1 MTQTEM
7 HPSPSVLSNVY
18 TREYYESCCQGYEEF
33 NISQGA
39 RLPLRLS
46 IPLDLAQVAS
56 GIQVIDIGCGR
67 GEIVLHC
74 ALRGAK
80 IWGLD
85 YAAEAVKLA
94 QKTLVE
100 VTPTDIWPRLAIQQA
115 DANRLPFPDNS
126 IELIFMLDV
135 VEHLYPD
142 ELSQA
147 LDEAWRVLKPEGR
160 IIIHT
165 MPNLWYY
172 HFGYPIFR
180 WMERLRGNHIPENP
194 RERWPFSHVHVNEQD
209 PFRLRQTL
217 QTSRFKT
224 RVWLKSTQS
233 YNYETNPLVRWGML
247 FLTHVYPFRWFFCND
262 LFAVGEK

>member
-1 MTQTEM
+1 MTQIKMT
-7 HPSPSVLSNVY
+7 PSPSVPSDVY

-33 NISQGA
+33 NRSQGA
-39 RLPLRLS
+39 TLPLRLS
-46 IPLDLAQVAS
+46 IPLDLAQITS
-56 GIQVIDIGCGR
+56 GIRVIDIGCGR

-94 QKTLVE
+94 QKSLGE
-100 VTPTDIWPRLAIQQA
+100 IAPADIWLKLAIQQA
-115 DANRLPFPDNS
+115 DASRLPFPDNS
-126 IELIFMLDV
+126 VELIFMLDV
-135 VEHLYPD
+135 VEHLYPN
-142 ELSQA
+142 ELSRA
-147 LDEAWRVLKPEGR
+147 FDEAWRVLKPGGR

-180 WMERLRGNHIPENP
+180 WMERLRGNYIPKNP

-209 PFRLRQTL
+209 PPRLRQAL
-217 QTSRFKT
+217 QASRFKT

-233 YNYETNPLVRWGML
+233 YKDETNLIVRWGML
-247 FLTHVYPFRWFFCND
+247 FLTRVYPFRWIFCND